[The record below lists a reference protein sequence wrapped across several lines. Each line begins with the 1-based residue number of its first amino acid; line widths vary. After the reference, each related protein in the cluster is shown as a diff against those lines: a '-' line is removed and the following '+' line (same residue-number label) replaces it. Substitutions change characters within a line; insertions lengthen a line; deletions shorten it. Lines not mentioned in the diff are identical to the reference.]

1 LETNELFPF
10 VLMLVMVGLLIGVG
24 TLILDKTKIG
34 TANTISFN
42 ESISLVNA
50 TTVTVTS
57 TYVTLAQYIET
68 NDTAGRQEI
77 TNTNFTTTCPTTTD
91 SSPEQYCTITLTETG
106 ANQYL
111 DSTFGITPRVTGT
124 KKDLTESAPTV
135 LATATGVV
143 GGIASDWL
151 ALITTIAVLAI
162 ILGLVIRSF
171 SGRR

>member
-1 LETNELFPF
+1 
-10 VLMLVMVGLLIGVG
+10 MLVMVGLLIGVG
-24 TLILDKTKIG
+24 TLILDKTRIG

-57 TYVTLAQYIET
+57 TYVTLVEYIESSNFT
-68 NDTAGRQEI
+68 TQAI
-77 TNTNFTTTCPTTTD
+77 TNESFTTTCPTTTD
-91 SSPEQYCTITLTETG
+91 SSPEQYCTITLNELNADLRFDTS
-106 ANQYL
+106 Y
-111 DSTFGITPRVTGT
+111 GITDRVTGN
-124 KKDLTESAPTV
+124 KKDVSATAPTV

-143 GGIASDWL
+143 GGIASDWM
-151 ALITTIAVLAI
+151 ALIVTIAVLTI